1 MAIHSKLTQEYF
13 FSDLYCI
20 ARNVLKG
27 DVAENEKLDKSLI
40 TSRQQMENSMM
51 PSGLYQ
57 TMTQQQLI
65 DLVEFLHDKK

>member
-1 MAIHSKLTQEYF
+1 M
-13 FSDLYCI
+13 
-20 ARNVLKG
+20 G
-27 DVAENEKLDKSLI
+27 
-40 TSRQQMENSMM
+40 NSMM